1 MPRIPPIR
9 GKQDIAPEHQHLIDE
24 TLDIFG
30 AVRGPTSMLLH
41 SPALAAR
48 VLPLVRVFRENCVVA
63 DQPRVLGILALVR
76 ERDAAYVWSAQVG
89 YARRVGLREDLIEM
103 LRVRGDPPALPAEER
118 DIILYARQLA
128 RTNRVDQALF
138 DTMLARHGQQWMVE
152 FTTAIN
158 FYGMLCGITNAF
170 EVDVPEGGDRLPV

>member
-9 GKQDIAPEHQHLIDE
+9 GKQDMAPEHQHLIDE
-24 TLDIFG
+24 ALDIFG

-41 SPALAAR
+41 SPALAGL
-48 VLPLVRVFRENCVVA
+48 VLPMVRAFRETCVVA

-76 ERDAAYVWSAQVG
+76 ERGSAYVWSAQVG
-89 YARRVGLREDLIEM
+89 YARRVGLPEALIDL
-103 LRVRGDPPALPAEER
+103 LRAQGDPSVLAAEER
-118 DIILYARQLA
+118 DIILYSRQLA
-128 RTNRVDQALF
+128 RCNRVDHALF
-138 DTMLARHGQQWMVE
+138 DAMLARHGQQWMVE

-170 EVDVPEGGDRLPV
+170 DVDAQEGGDRLPS